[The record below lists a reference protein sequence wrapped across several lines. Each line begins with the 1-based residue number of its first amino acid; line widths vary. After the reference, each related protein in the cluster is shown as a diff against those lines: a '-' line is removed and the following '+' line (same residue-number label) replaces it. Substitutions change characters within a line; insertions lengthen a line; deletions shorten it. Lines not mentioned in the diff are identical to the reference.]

1 MAANGSI
8 GRLYVSVGANVKP
21 ALKALNQVQNTA
33 AKTSDALNK
42 VGTGSNGAEKVAASS
57 KKSSKSVKQLGDEAS
72 KTGQKLKR
80 MGDQTKA
87 VGKPIANLQA
97 ATYRLSQ
104 AFVNLRY
111 GNPLGVFAGLSS
123 AATSTGRAM
132 GGMASKSKLVI
143 GAMAGIAAAVA
154 AVGIG
159 LTVVGVKLAKF
170 GLTEAANLETL
181 RIQYEGLLG
190 TAAAG
195 AAEVEYIL
203 NLGKESV
210 VPTEGL
216 LEANRLL
223 LAYGVTATETRQSL
237 VKFFSD
243 FGSATGLSAAR
254 LQDMAYALGQVEAQ
268 GKANQIDMRQLAN
281 AGLNLAIVYEK
292 IAEQQGISAA
302 AAKELTSE
310 GKLTASILTPAIIAL
325 GDNYADAAE
334 KARNSTK
341 GILANLKD
349 ITQINAGIAFE
360 SLLNE
365 LKPLLIF
372 AEKFIEAF
380 DFRPIAKSFSNFIAY
395 VQEGLGVVDVDV
407 VATANTISNGIAQ
420 TIEYIGKATS
430 IVISYV
436 KVVTSVINMMT
447 TAFITAAN
455 GIVAAIVWLVAK
467 LVDGIELIVSRIP
480 LIPQSWKD
488 GMADAK
494 DAVADF
500 SNETNDRFSGLV
512 SSSASAASAV
522 GKNLAAGFGVLTSG
536 VKGVGIWGVPGIE
549 EARARRDQADAAFTP
564 LVPVVTTGSGGGGA
578 SKAKEEVS
586 KLEEAIKSV
595 TKSYEKFRDMASKPL
610 GSASAIEKSL
620 AFDAETFEGNAGSI
634 VSSYSKMKDAITDY
648 YDSLIEFSSGK
659 AKKQLKRQRKE
670 AVGAIKAQYQ
680 EIYDLAKANEKLAAE
695 IEAENEKFDKARE
708 ASIEGFRQQI
718 SELDDAYKASTKSTT
733 AFWDGQVDAANAALD
748 AATSAYESAKGKL
761 DNLISERDSFLSG
774 IKESAFGFVNSLTDA
789 NEAIAKVTDLDGL
802 GSFSST
808 SSEGIADFKSG
819 LQTRLDAV
827 KTWRADIEN
836 LVNRGLSRSLL
847 DDLIQAG
854 PEGSGALASAL
865 ASETDASIAEI
876 NAIQSELAA
885 TVGGLQSSVSA
896 SFFDAGINQQAG
908 FVAQQEA
915 AMIVAQAFVNQQE
928 QLRTQALEALQA
940 EYDGRVKALEDMIK
954 TTEDAESA
962 HAVSLKATMEDNAKA
977 AAKIS
982 EKIQDSVA
990 SLTDKSNDKN
1000 LYKLGKQAIQG
1011 LIDGMEKK
1019 RPAAIR
1025 TAQSIANDIS
1035 ATIAKAFQIQSP
1047 SKLMFSYGEF
1057 ISEGLALGMEA
1068 GVPKINMAANSV
1080 ASAAFPNGQVGSSG
1094 ATEVKVFIGDTELKD
1109 MVDVQITD
1117 ASGRDRDVAYAGRRD
1132 F

>member
-33 AKTSDALNK
+33 AKTSAALNK
-42 VGTGSNGAEKVAASS
+42 VGTGSNGTEKVAASS

-223 LAYGVTATETRQSL
+223 LAYGVSATETRQSL
-237 VKFFSD
+237 VQFFSD

-268 GKANQIDMRQLAN
+268 GRANQIDMRQLAN
-281 AGLNLAIVYEK
+281 AGLNLATVYEK

-302 AAKELTSE
+302 EAKNLTSE

-372 AEKFIEAF
+372 AEKFIESF

-549 EARARRDQADAAFTP
+549 EARHKRDQPVFKSRTP
-564 LVPVVTTGSGGGGA
+564 DPPPPPPGGGG

-610 GSASAIEKSL
+610 GSASAIEQSL

-648 YDSLIEFSSGK
+648 YDSLIEYSSGK

-718 SELDDAYKASTKSTT
+718 SDLDDAYKASTKSTT
-733 AFWDGQVDAANAALD
+733 EYWDGQVDAANAALD

-940 EYDGRVKALEDMIK
+940 QYDSRVKALEDMIIE
-954 TTEDAESA
+954 TEDAESA
-962 HAVSLKATMEDNAKA
+962 HAVSLQKTMEDNAKA

-990 SLTDKSNDKN
+990 SLTDKDNDKN

-1011 LIDGMEKK
+1011 LVDGMEKK

-1025 TAQSIANDIS
+1025 KAQSIADQIS
-1035 ATIAKAFQIQSP
+1035 ATIARAFQIQSP

-1057 ISEGLALGMEA
+1057 ISEGLALGMES

>member
-33 AKTSDALNK
+33 AKTSAALNK
-42 VGTGSNGAEKVAASS
+42 VGTGSNGTEKVAASS

-223 LAYGVTATETRQSL
+223 LAYGVSATETRQSL
-237 VKFFSD
+237 VQFFSD

-302 AAKELTSE
+302 EAKNLTSE

-395 VQEGLGVVDVDV
+395 VQEGLGVVNVDA

-536 VKGVGIWGVPGIE
+536 VKGVGTWGVPGIE
-549 EARARRDQADAAFTP
+549 EARHKRDQPVFKSRTP
-564 LVPVVTTGSGGGGA
+564 DPPPPPPGGGG

-610 GSASAIEKSL
+610 GSASAIEQSL

-648 YDSLIEFSSGK
+648 YDSLIEYSSGK

-718 SELDDAYKASTKSTT
+718 SDLDDAYKASTKSTT
-733 AFWDGQVDAANAALD
+733 EYWDGQVDAANAALD

-928 QLRTQALEALQA
+928 QLRTQALESLQA
-940 EYDGRVKALEDMIK
+940 EYDGRVKALEDMI
-954 TTEDAESA
+954 TATEDAESA

-990 SLTDKSNDKN
+990 SLTDKDNDKN

-1011 LIDGMEKK
+1011 LVDGMEKK

-1025 TAQSIANDIS
+1025 KAQSIADQIS
-1035 ATIAKAFQIQSP
+1035 ATIARAFQIQSP

-1057 ISEGLALGMEA
+1057 ISEGLALGMES

-1094 ATEVKVFIGDTELKD
+1094 VTEVKVFIGDTELKD

>member
-1 MAANGSI
+1 M
-8 GRLYVSVGANVKP
+8 
-21 ALKALNQVQNTA
+21 
-33 AKTSDALNK
+33 
-42 VGTGSNGAEKVAASS
+42 
-57 KKSSKSVKQLGDEAS
+57 
-72 KTGQKLKR
+72 
-80 MGDQTKA
+80 
-87 VGKPIANLQA
+87 
-97 ATYRLSQ
+97 
-104 AFVNLRY
+104 
-111 GNPLGVFAGLSS
+111 FAGLSS

-237 VKFFSD
+237 VQFFSD

-268 GKANQIDMRQLAN
+268 GRANQIDMRQLAN
-281 AGLNLAIVYEK
+281 AGLNLATVYEK

-302 AAKELTSE
+302 EAKNLTSE
-310 GKLTASILTPAIIAL
+310 GKLTASILIPAIIAL

-341 GILANLKD
+341 GIFANLKD

-395 VQEGLGVVDVDV
+395 VQEGLGVVNVDA

-549 EARARRDQADAAFTP
+549 EARHKRDQPVFKSRTP
-564 LVPVVTTGSGGGGA
+564 DPPPPPPGGGG

-610 GSASAIEKSL
+610 GSASAIEQSL

-648 YDSLIEFSSGK
+648 YDSLIEYSSGK

-718 SELDDAYKASTKSTT
+718 SDLDDAYKASTKSTT
-733 AFWDGQVDAANAALD
+733 EYWDGQVDAANAALD

-928 QLRTQALEALQA
+928 QLRTQALESLQA
-940 EYDGRVKALEDMIK
+940 EYDGRVKALEDMI
-954 TTEDAESA
+954 TATEDAESA

-990 SLTDKSNDKN
+990 SLTDKDNDKN

-1011 LIDGMEKK
+1011 LVDGMEKK

-1025 TAQSIANDIS
+1025 KAQSIADQIS
-1035 ATIAKAFQIQSP
+1035 ATIARAFQIQSP

-1057 ISEGLALGMEA
+1057 ISEGLALGMES

>member
-223 LAYGVTATETRQSL
+223 LAYGVSATETRQSL
-237 VKFFSD
+237 VQFFSD

-268 GKANQIDMRQLAN
+268 GRANQIDMRQLAN
-281 AGLNLAIVYEK
+281 AGLNLATVYEK

-302 AAKELTSE
+302 EAKNLTSE

-325 GDNYADAAE
+325 GDNYAKAAE

-395 VQEGLGVVDVDV
+395 VQEGLGVVNVDA

-536 VKGVGIWGVPGIE
+536 VKGVGTWGVPGIE
-549 EARARRDQADAAFTP
+549 EARHKRDQ
-564 LVPVVTTGSGGGGA
+564 PVFKSLIPDPPPPPPGGGG

-610 GSASAIEKSL
+610 GSASAIESAL
-620 AFDAETFEGNAGSI
+620 AFDAKTFEGNAGSI

-648 YDSLIEFSSGK
+648 YDSLIEYSSGK

-718 SELDDAYKASTKSTT
+718 SDLDDAYKASTKSTT

-940 EYDGRVKALEDMIK
+940 EYDSRVKALEDMIK

>member
-1 MAANGSI
+1 MAGKNGSV
-8 GRLYVSVGANVKP
+8 GRLFVSVDADSQPAIN
-21 ALKALNQVQNTA
+21 ALKRVSAQAYKTTQALNRISSGG
-33 AKTSDALNK
+33 KGMDK
-42 VGTGSNGAEKVAASS
+42 IVAGNDKA
-57 KKSSKSVKQLGDEAS
+57 KKSTEALGKAGK
-72 KTGQKLKR
+72 KTGDQLAG
-80 MGDQTKA
+80 MGKQTKA

-111 GNPLGVFAGLSS
+111 GNPLGVFSGLTS

-132 GGMASKSKLVI
+132 GGIATKSKLVI
-143 GAMAGIAAAVA
+143 GAMAGIGAAVA

-159 LTVVGVKLAKF
+159 LTVVGVKLASF
-170 GLTEAANLETL
+170 GLKEAANLETL

-190 TAAAG
+190 SAAAG

-223 LAYGVTATETRQSL
+223 LAYGVSATDTRQSL

-281 AGLNLAIVYEK
+281 AGLNLATVYEK

-302 AAKELTSE
+302 AAKELTTE
-310 GKLTASILTPAIIAL
+310 GKLTAAILTPAIIAL

-334 KARNSTK
+334 KARDSTK

-349 ITQINAGIAFE
+349 ITKINAGIAFE
-360 SLLNE
+360 DLLE
-365 LKPLLIF
+365 SLKPALKF
-372 AEKFIEAF
+372 AEEFADAF
-380 DFRPIAKSFSNFIAY
+380 DFTPIAKSFENLVQTIQVSLGTLSTDAASTADTVTKSVAY
-395 VQEGLGVVDVDV
+395 VVNSIGVAIAAMISLGKGLYAVWQTVTLALSNVLQAFV
-407 VATANTISNGIAQ
+407 VAFISAWAKV
-420 TIEYIGKATS
+420 IE
-430 IVISYV
+430 
-436 KVVTSVINMMT
+436 
-447 TAFITAAN
+447 
-455 GIVAAIVWLVAK
+455 VASDV
-467 LVDGIELIVSRIP
+467 
-480 LIPQSWKD
+480 
-488 GMADAK
+488 ADAIGFLMPIEIK
-494 DAVADF
+494 NGLASLQTTTDSWAKG
-500 SNETNDRFSGLV
+500 TIDRFDEV
-512 SSSASAASAV
+512 REASE
-522 GKNLAAGFGVLTSG
+522 AAGRSVATNFGNLSVLG
-536 VKGVGIWGVPGIE
+536 QLNPNNIFNAKK
-549 EARARRDQADAAFTP
+549 QN
-564 LVPVVTTGSGGGGA
+564 TTYNPGGGTVPPFKSKIPDDPPPGPGPA

-595 TKSYEKFRDMASKPL
+595 TSSYEKFRDMAAKPL
-610 GSASAIEKSL
+610 GSASSIEKSL
-620 AFDAETFEGNAGSI
+620 AFDATTFAGNASSI
-634 VSSYSKMKDAITDY
+634 VSSYSKMKDAVTGY
-648 YDSLIEFSSGK
+648 YDSLIEYSSGK

-680 EIYDLAKANEKLAAE
+680 EIYDLAKANEELAAR
-695 IEAENEKFDKARE
+695 IIAENIEFEKARE
-708 ASIEGFRQQI
+708 ASIEGFKKQI

-748 AATSAYESAKGKL
+748 AATSAYEAAKGKL
-761 DNLISERDSFLSG
+761 DNLISERDTFLSG
-774 IKESAFGFVNSLTDA
+774 IRDSAFGFVNGLTAA

-808 SSEGIADFKSG
+808 SSEGIADFKAG

-854 PEGSGALASAL
+854 PEGSGALAGAL

-885 TVGGLQSSVSA
+885 TVGGLQSSVSGA
-896 SFFDAGINQQAG
+896 FFDAGINQQAG

-928 QLRTQALEALQA
+928 QLRTQALESLQA
-940 EYDGRVKALEDMIK
+940 QYDGRVKALEDMIK

-962 HAVSLKATMEDNAKA
+962 HAEELEKSMKKNADA
-977 AAKIS
+977 ADVISKKIQGSVAKLSDKS
-982 EKIQDSVA
+982 EK
-990 SLTDKSNDKN
+990 NN
-1000 LYKLGKQAIQG
+1000 LYKLGKEAIQG

-1035 ATIAKAFQIQSP
+1035 ATIAAAFQINSP

-1068 GVPKINMAANSV
+1068 GLPKINMAANSV

-1109 MVDVQITD
+1109 MVNVQITD